1 MGRDIQL
8 TAGDGHT
15 FDAYR
20 ADPDGTPKAGLVL
33 IQEIFGVNNHI
44 RAVTDEWA
52 GAGYA
57 VIAPALYDRAEK
69 NVQLGY
75 DEDGRQTG
83 MGLREKVAWDDSVKD
98 IGAAAAALRDAG
110 KVGIIGYC
118 YGGTVSWLGACSG
131 DFDAASCYYGGGI
144 GNFLDR
150 EATCPVMMHFGA
162 EDQGIPMETVD
173 EIRAAKPG
181 AAVHVYDGAGHGFI
195 CDERPSYNEAATDL
209 ARARSREFF
218 AEHLT

>member
-1 MGRDIQL
+1 MGQDIQL

-15 FDAYR
+15 FGAYR

-83 MGLREKVAWDDSVKD
+83 MGLREKVDWDDSVKD
-98 IGAAAAALRDAG
+98 IAPPPR
-110 KVGIIGYC
+110 
-118 YGGTVSWLGACSG
+118 
-131 DFDAASCYYGGGI
+131 
-144 GNFLDR
+144 R
-150 EATCPVMMHFGA
+150 
-162 EDQGIPMETVD
+162 
-173 EIRAAKPG
+173 
-181 AAVHVYDGAGHGFI
+181 
-195 CDERPSYNEAATDL
+195 
-209 ARARSREFF
+209 
-218 AEHLT
+218 